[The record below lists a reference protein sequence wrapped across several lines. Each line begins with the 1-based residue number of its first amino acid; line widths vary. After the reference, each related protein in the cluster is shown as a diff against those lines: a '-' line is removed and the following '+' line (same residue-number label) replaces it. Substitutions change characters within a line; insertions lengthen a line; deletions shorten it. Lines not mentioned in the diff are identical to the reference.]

1 MVQFSNKTYVVTK
14 ILTKKMDKCKLCK
27 TNVADKMNSHII
39 PKFMCQRLFEDAIPR
54 HSIEINSK
62 GKSKKIQDSPK
73 ENNIFCTSCE
83 KRMGILETYFSKK
96 IIDIHNFSNVKDRID
111 LETISNQKHLVC
123 KNIKP
128 TMFKLFIYSLV
139 WRSSISKLNEFEK
152 YHIDDKVEEELRV
165 FLNDNLKTTHKELL
179 ENIENNIKYPSY
191 HFCLIKPIARNKQSR
206 GIFTAFNSG
215 EKAHLLMLIDFA
227 VFFYTDEKS
236 IGSTLK
242 YYSNKQNEKVIIA
255 TGDIEKW
262 TELNRMIVQKML
274 NKKNSM

>member
-1 MVQFSNKTYVVTK
+1 
-14 ILTKKMDKCKLCK
+14 
-27 TNVADKMNSHII
+27 
-39 PKFMCQRLFEDAIPR
+39 
-54 HSIEINSK
+54 
-62 GKSKKIQDSPK
+62 
-73 ENNIFCTSCE
+73 
-83 KRMGILETYFSKK
+83 
-96 IIDIHNFSNVKDRID
+96 
-111 LETISNQKHLVC
+111 
-123 KNIKP
+123 
-128 TMFKLFIYSLV
+128 MFKLFIYSLV